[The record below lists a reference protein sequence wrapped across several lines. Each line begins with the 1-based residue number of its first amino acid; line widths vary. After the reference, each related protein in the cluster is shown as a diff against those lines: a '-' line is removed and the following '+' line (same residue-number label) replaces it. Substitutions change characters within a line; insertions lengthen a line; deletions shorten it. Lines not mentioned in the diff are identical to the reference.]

1 MRPYDHIGQP
11 DNPTDI
17 LLRNSSVLAALT
29 AGAGLFFIALPIVA
43 DGPQRM
49 EDTMELTIKSRN
61 GKISDRQR
69 AHIEEKLAKLER
81 YLHGITSITVEVQH
95 EQQRNAGEVYRVQTT
110 LVAEH
115 GVILRAEERAPDL
128 YAAIDEVQEV
138 LQRQISRYKEKYWR
152 RSREQ
157 RRASN
162 GLTPAEEV
170 AIAEAEA
177 AAIAAPGEAE
187 VTPRVIR
194 TKTFRL
200 RPMFVDDAI
209 EQMELLGH
217 NFFIF
222 QNAETMQINVLYR
235 RRDGNYGVILPEV
248 G

>member
-1 MRPYDHIGQP
+1 
-11 DNPTDI
+11 
-17 LLRNSSVLAALT
+17 
-29 AGAGLFFIALPIVA
+29 
-43 DGPQRM
+43 
-49 EDTMELTIKSRN
+49 MELTIKSRN
-61 GKISDRQR
+61 GKISERQR
-69 AHIEEKLAKLER
+69 EHIEEKLAKLGR
-81 YLHGITSITVEVQH
+81 YLNGITSIAVEIQH
-95 EQQRNAGEVYRVQTT
+95 EQQRNAGEIYRVQTT

-152 RSREQ
+152 RSREL
-157 RRASN
+157 RRATN
-162 GLTPAEEV
+162 GFTPAEEV

-177 AAIAAPGEAE
+177 EAAAAPAEPEPEAK
-187 VTPRVIR
+187 VIR

-222 QNAETMQINVLYR
+222 QNAETMQISVLYR
-235 RRDGNYGVILPEV
+235 RRDGNYGVIVPEV

>member
-1 MRPYDHIGQP
+1 
-11 DNPTDI
+11 
-17 LLRNSSVLAALT
+17 
-29 AGAGLFFIALPIVA
+29 
-43 DGPQRM
+43 
-49 EDTMELTIKSRN
+49 MELTIKSRN

-69 AHIEEKLAKLER
+69 AHIEEKLSKLER

-115 GVILRAEERAPDL
+115 GVILRAEERASDL

-138 LQRQISRYKEKYWR
+138 LQRQIARYKEKYWR

-157 RRASN
+157 RRAPN

-177 AAIAAPGEAE
+177 AALATPTEVGSEA
-187 VTPRVIR
+187 RVIR

-217 NFFIF
+217 NFFVF
-222 QNAETMQINVLYR
+222 QDAETMQVSVLYR
-235 RRDGNYGVILPEV
+235 RRDGNYGVIIPEV

>member
-1 MRPYDHIGQP
+1 M
-11 DNPTDI
+11 
-17 LLRNSSVLAALT
+17 
-29 AGAGLFFIALPIVA
+29 
-43 DGPQRM
+43 
-49 EDTMELTIKSRN
+49 
-61 GKISDRQR
+61 
-69 AHIEEKLAKLER
+69 
-81 YLHGITSITVEVQH
+81 
-95 EQQRNAGEVYRVQTT
+95 
-110 LVAEH
+110 
-115 GVILRAEERAPDL
+115 
-128 YAAIDEVQEV
+128 QEV

-177 AAIAAPGEAE
+177 AAIAASGEAE
-187 VTPRVIR
+187 ATPRIIR

-222 QNAETMQINVLYR
+222 QNAETMQINVLHR
-235 RRDGNYGVILPEV
+235 RRDGNYGVIVPEV